1 MTMNTLKHAIAP
13 LAALMGLTLGA
24 PALAHDYPTV
34 DRVVFVQQCMVQHPG
49 AHYEMLSK
57 CSCALDKI
65 AADVSFDDFETMVT
79 ASNATTIGGERA
91 AEIRD
96 NEGLQKEIRR
106 YRDLVSK
113 AKKSCFIMSEPVN
126 R

>member
-1 MTMNTLKHAIAP
+1 MLKLALAP
-13 LAALMGLTLGA
+13 LVAVIGVTAGT
-24 PALAHDYPTV
+24 PALAHDYPTI

-57 CSCALDKI
+57 CSCALDRI
-65 AADVSFDDFETMVT
+65 AKDVSYDDFETMVT

-96 NEGLQKEIRR
+96 NAGMQKEIKR
-106 YRDLVSK
+106 YRDLVSS
-113 AKKSCFIMSEPVN
+113 AKKGCFIMSEPI